1 MFLDED
7 EKTSLHYAAC
17 LASPDILRLLIDKVG
32 QILAKE
38 NQGKNAIDYAA
49 IGDKTKNLK
58 LLFSRVQKNG
68 IQKEK
73 IQDLKNNAKHKK

>member
-1 MFLDED
+1 M
-7 EKTSLHYAAC
+7 
-17 LASPDILRLLIDKVG
+17 G

>member
-1 MFLDED
+1 M
-7 EKTSLHYAAC
+7 
-17 LASPDILRLLIDKVG
+17 G

-73 IQDLKNNAKHKK
+73 IQDLKNNALYYAVKGGCQNQNAIDYLIKNGADTSATHPGFV